1 MVLKVC
7 FDNGKFFRIPC
18 TCVKPVIKNA
28 EHERLNS
35 EIFYTH
41 HSVIAPVYKWDAFT
55 VKEVYPPPPNSNNS
69 NKPTEHTVMDL
80 ESYNLFHMIDSWL
93 YWFHKWKKKSP
104 VSKQKGEK
112 RHKMCERDKTET
124 EDEVKNRQT
133 DGETERGERRQCGE
147 DLWVGPVCWLWA
159 WSLCGPLL
167 CNIHR
172 SSGSHVSACGCNVH
186 THAHT
191 HTHRH
196 THTHTHTHTQVQY
209 CTNTDVCV
217 HI

>member
-80 ESYNLFHMIDSWL
+80 EGYNLFHMIDSWL
-93 YWFHKWKKKSP
+93 YWFHKWKKKSCFQAKGRKKTQN
-104 VSKQKGEK
+104 VWARQNRDRGRSKE
-112 RHKMCERDKTET
+112 
-124 EDEVKNRQT
+124 QT
-133 DGETERGERRQCGE
+133 DWRRDRARGKASVWRGFMSGACLLAVGLVP
-147 DLWVGPVCWLWA
+147 LW
-159 WSLCGPLL
+159 STPL
-167 CNIHR
+167 
-172 SSGSHVSACGCNVH
+172 
-186 THAHT
+186 
-191 HTHRH
+191 
-196 THTHTHTHTQVQY
+196 
-209 CTNTDVCV
+209 
-217 HI
+217 